1 MNLCY
6 YFGKDAMSKGSNRRP
21 GNDDDYRDNF
31 DKIFSNKRPE
41 RGSFVYDPVS
51 KSLVSKEDYDEMR
64 TMGQANAPMVIT
76 DIAGYRSMQTG
87 EWIAGR
93 RQHREHL
100 KEHKLIEFGNE
111 KIPAPKTR
119 AYNSDEVKR
128 ELSARLANY

>member
-1 MNLCY
+1 
-6 YFGKDAMSKGSNRRP
+6 MSKGSNRRP
-21 GNDDDYRDNF
+21 GNEDDYRDNF

-51 KSLVSKEDYDEMR
+51 KSLVSKEDYAEMR
-64 TMGQANAPMVIT
+64 ESVNAPMIMT
-76 DIAGYRSMQTG
+76 DIAGYQSMQTG

-100 KEHKLIEFGNE
+100 KQHRLIELGNE
-111 KIPAPKTR
+111 KIPEQKPR

-128 ELSARLANY
+128 ELAARLANY